1 MCSAESSTNKITPAR
16 KPVMLNGVLAWPSC
30 LIFELNMWRRSWS
43 CYPGS
48 FPYKKSRLIPFL
60 FYLSGKW
67 VMAALEIIKD
77 VAGSKGELILYF
89 KSKFWAWVD
98 ELRAGSVHRIV
109 IYSLRPLS
117 KLRRTHLKLFC
128 AGRKFVQVESR
139 NLFSPFYKW
148 IVRVRIWQDS
158 TL

>member
-1 MCSAESSTNKITPAR
+1 MKITPAR

-30 LIFELNMWRRSWS
+30 LILNWTRDAN
-43 CYPGS
+43 
-48 FPYKKSRLIPFL
+48 LDLVIPDRFHIRNPDLFL
-60 FYLSGKW
+60 FYFIFPEKW